1 MCFIEVRFDPLCEL
15 PCNFLGVRGVNLL
28 LEAHGSLEL
37 LPRSPLPPLGDGQ
50 SDGAG
55 VEGRQRVN
63 EPPPQE
69 VPSFALRDGFT
80 LSPIISQGF
89 Q

>member
-37 LPRSPLPPLGDGQ
+37 LPRSSLPPLGDGQ

-55 VEGRQRVN
+55 VEGRQRVD
-63 EPPPQE
+63 EPPPQKE
-69 VPSFALRDGFT
+69 PSAAATGGGFAFGPVIL
-80 LSPIISQGF
+80 
-89 Q
+89 